1 MLLLAAVVRLFL
13 LAEGLGLAWDF
24 AVEVVDRVG
33 FGRLVGFPSSIVALP
48 SLSFFVDVAE
58 GVIRF
63 CWYSPQKFS

>member
-13 LAEGLGLAWDF
+13 LAEGFGLAWDF
-24 AVEVVDRVG
+24 AVVDRVG